1 MADLT
6 TEVAGETIHLL
17 AERAIYWPRRKTLL
31 VADLHLGKAATF
43 RAAAIP
49 LPGGTTS
56 ETLRRLSDAI
66 SRSGADRLIVLGDLF
81 HARSGRSPRTLQTV
95 EEWRQRYADLEIL
108 LVRGNHDLHA
118 GDPPDEWRIHC
129 EDGPLCEGPFVYRH
143 EPIPAAEGYVL
154 AGHLH
159 PAALLNG
166 RGRQS
171 LTLPCFHFTPNIGTL
186 PAFGDF
192 TGCATI
198 RPTRADQVF
207 VIAADE
213 VIDVRRGA
221 RTPP

>member
-1 MADLT
+1 MVDLT

-17 AERAIYWPRRKTLL
+17 AERALYWPQRKTLL

-49 LPGGTTS
+49 LPSGTTGGT
-56 ETLRRLSDAI
+56 LCRLSDAI
-66 SRSGADRLIVLGDLF
+66 IRSGAERLIVLGDLF
-81 HARSGRSPRTLQTV
+81 HARSGRSPRTLDTI
-95 EEWRQRYADLEIL
+95 EAWHRHHAELEIV

-118 GDPPDEWRIHC
+118 GDPPDGWRIRC
-129 EDGPLCEGPFVYRH
+129 VDGPQGDGPFVYRH
-143 EPIPAAEGYVL
+143 EPIPAADGYVL

-171 LTLPCFHFTPNIGTL
+171 LTLPCFHFAPNVGTL

-192 TGCATI
+192 TGSAVI
-198 RPTRADQVF
+198 RPTGADRVF

-213 VIDVRRGA
+213 VIAVGR
-221 RTPP
+221 

>member
-1 MADLT
+1 MAELMA
-6 TEVAGETIHLL
+6 EVAGERVQLL
-17 AERAIYWPRRKTLL
+17 AERAIYWPRCKTLI

-49 LPGGTTS
+49 LPAGTTGA
-56 ETLRRLSDAI
+56 TLGRLSDALT
-66 SRSGADRLIVLGDLF
+66 RTGADRLIVLGDLF
-81 HARSGRSPRTLQTV
+81 HARSGRSPRTLQV
-95 EEWRQRYADLEIL
+95 IENWRQAHKALEIL

-118 GDPPDEWRIHC
+118 GDPPQEWRIRC
-129 EDGPLCEGPFVYRH
+129 ADGPLGDGPFVYRH
-143 EPIPAAEGYVL
+143 DPIPATEGYVL

-171 LTLPCFHFTPNIGTL
+171 LTLPCFHFAVDAGTL

-192 TGCATI
+192 TGCAVI
-198 RPTRADQVF
+198 RPARADRIY

-213 VIDVRRGA
+213 VISVSA
-221 RTPP
+221 NAE